1 MEGDPEH
8 LPPLPRRQTEQRE
21 EVEVLILE
29 RHCVIRATRSTCLQT
44 HGMDTATGPGTD
56 IQLNGDRHTTEQ

>member
-8 LPPLPRRQTEQRE
+8 LPPLPQQLTERRE

-29 RHCVIRATRSTCLQT
+29 RHRLIRATRSTCLQT
-44 HGMDTATGPGTD
+44 HAIDTAVSPGTD
-56 IQLNGDRHTTEQ
+56 I